1 MEFSAKDLRVLV
13 TAGAAGIG
21 RVIARTFVEHGARV
35 HICDI
40 DEKALAETKKQLPAV
55 SQTVADVARLD
66 DVERLFEDVKKIL
79 RGLDVLVNNAGIA
92 GPTAKVEDIRPED
105 WDRCI
110 AVDLNGMFYC
120 TRKAMPLI
128 KAAGGGSIINLSSAA
143 GRLAFPMRTPY
154 SAAKWAIVGFTES
167 LAAEAGPDKVRVN
180 CIQPGI
186 VEGERI
192 DRVIAAKAKGLGLS
206 ERRSPQAHGRGR
218 EHADHRHPAGHRRHG
233 ALPRDRR
240 AAHLGPGDLGL
251 RRDEVSRLRNSDKR
265 PTVVP
270 ANAGTHIFQKT
281 GPREFTNE
289 VQHSLRGVLQWGP
302 GSTGISRLKRGVRL
316 PGVIRPGNLSG
327 RSLQRW
333 IASHRALLGAQAQQ
347 RPDGL
352 RPSYAASRP
361 RRGAGRAASL
371 SASPS
376 SRKPF

>member
-1 MEFSAKDLRVLV
+1 MEFSAKGLRVLV

-40 DEKALAETKKQLPAV
+40 DERALASTKKQLPTV
-55 SQTVADVARLD
+55 TQTVADVAKLEH
-66 DVERLFEDVKKIL
+66 VERLFKDVEKSL

-92 GPTAKVEDIRPED
+92 GPTAKVEDIKPED

-128 KAAGGGSIINLSSAA
+128 KEAGGGSIINLSSAA

-192 DRVIAAKAKGLGLS
+192 DRVIAAKAK
-206 ERRSPQAHGRGR
+206 A
-218 EHADHRHPAGHRRHG
+218 
-233 ALPRDRR
+233 
-240 AAHLGPGDLGL
+240 
-251 RRDEVSRLRNSDKR
+251 
-265 PTVVP
+265 
-270 ANAGTHIFQKT
+270 
-281 GPREFTNE
+281 
-289 VQHSLRGVLQWGP
+289 
-302 GSTGISRLKRGVRL
+302 
-316 PGVIRPGNLSG
+316 
-327 RSLQRW
+327 
-333 IASHRALLGAQAQQ
+333 LGAAEEEVRAKMVEGVSMKTTVTPQDIANVALFLATAPGKHISGQAISVCGGT
-347 RPDGL
+347 RYL
-352 RPSYAASRP
+352 V
-361 RRGAGRAASL
+361 
-371 SASPS
+371 
-376 SRKPF
+376 